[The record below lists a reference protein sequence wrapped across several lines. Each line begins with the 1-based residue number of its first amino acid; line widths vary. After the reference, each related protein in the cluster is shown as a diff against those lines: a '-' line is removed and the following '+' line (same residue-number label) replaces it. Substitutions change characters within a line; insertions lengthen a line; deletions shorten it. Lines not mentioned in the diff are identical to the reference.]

1 MPPESLKDSKK
12 NGFCGKMA
20 DIFSFGVTCYCLMYR
35 KLPFQDDNIMELF
48 NQIQKKEPEFEQGPP
63 EQLINLVQG
72 MLAKNPKNRITLEQI
87 LEDPWFKES
96 YPSFDYDQYMVDQQQ
111 DNVNNEEKEQ

>member
-1 MPPESLKDSKK
+1 
-12 NGFCGKMA
+12 
-20 DIFSFGVTCYCLMYR
+20 
-35 KLPFQDDNIMELF
+35 
-48 NQIQKKEPEFEQGPP
+48 
-63 EQLINLVQG
+63 